1 MIASTSPM
9 KPHAALLSSAI
20 VLAAGATVAAGVL
33 SASQSVRELS
43 AEWHHLI
50 AASTVTLAAIH
61 CYRSRARAC
70 SAAKRGLR
78 VGVSAA
84 LGGLFAGT
92 SLNYL
97 WAWVGNKLDRS
108 AHLDSLGAPPLEPSR
123 AVIGSIGLWFAQ
135 LIFVGWFLVP
145 IAALAGALLGPV
157 VGRLEV
163 ALDRRLEQRTQ

>member
-1 MIASTSPM
+1 M

-33 SASQSVRELS
+33 SASESVRELS
-43 AEWHHLI
+43 AQWHHLH

-61 CYRSRARAC
+61 WYRSRARTC

-92 SLNYL
+92 YLNYL
-97 WAWVGNKLDRS
+97 WAWVGNKLDPS
-108 AHLDSLGAPPLEPSR
+108 AHLDSFGAPPLDPFR
-123 AVIGSIGLWFAQ
+123 AVLGSIGLWFAQ

-157 VGRLEV
+157 VARLEG